1 MIIEVFIIMCK
12 DNANERRISSLLEY
26 FAEMQL
32 IFCKDTNKI
41 TNNLHYHC
49 RIIIK
54 RLTLW
59 KKLKMLQLWKKKP
72 EDVTIVE
79 AMTLWLIL
87 TEQVYV

>member
-1 MIIEVFIIMCK
+1 M
-12 DNANERRISSLLEY
+12 SSLLEY

-59 KKLKMLQLWKKKP
+59 KKP

-79 AMTLWLIL
+79 AMTLWFIL
-87 TEQVYV
+87 TEQVFV

>member
-1 MIIEVFIIMCK
+1 M
-12 DNANERRISSLLEY
+12 SSLLEY

-59 KKLKMLQLWKKKP
+59 KKLKMLQLWKKP
-72 EDVTIVE
+72 EYVTIVE
-79 AMTLWLIL
+79 AMTLWFIL
-87 TEQVYV
+87 TEQVFV